1 MEILN
6 ILYDNNLIAVYLIG
20 AILLVILIFIVI
32 SSINTTPKEEKILK
46 DPTKEEKEEPEKPT
60 IVEEEKIKEEKIE
73 TNIEKKDI
81 VKDSDEPIIL
91 EETPSLKIEENRVE
105 NKEEKEEIE
114 EISKTEIDPVT
125 ESEPIIDNPE
135 FVEEIETPRLK
146 DKYENT
152 ENVEEML
159 KRLYDL
165 RQNEKEDKKRAIL
178 MEIIDLKKQLDEAL
192 KANNCDY
199 ELTHDPVN
207 NKELADYYLYNKDI
221 EFPKLK

>member
-91 EETPSLKIEENRVE
+91 EETPALKIEETRV
-105 NKEEKEEIE
+105 
-114 EISKTEIDPVT
+114 
-125 ESEPIIDNPE
+125 
-135 FVEEIETPRLK
+135 
-146 DKYENT
+146 
-152 ENVEEML
+152 
-159 KRLYDL
+159 
-165 RQNEKEDKKRAIL
+165 
-178 MEIIDLKKQLDEAL
+178 
-192 KANNCDY
+192 
-199 ELTHDPVN
+199 
-207 NKELADYYLYNKDI
+207 
-221 EFPKLK
+221 